1 MYAPVCTRFLTYDVA
16 LDPPLAQYCRTI
28 MALPHMREW
37 IAAAKVE
44 PDELEELDVEF

>member
-1 MYAPVCTRFLTYDVA
+1 MSRSIRCRP
-16 LDPPLAQYCRTI
+16 RTI
-28 MALPHMREW
+28 MALPHMQEW

>member
-1 MYAPVCTRFLTYDVA
+1 
-16 LDPPLAQYCRTI
+16 